1 MKKVG
6 LCLGGGGARG
16 LCHIE
21 FLKVLDELQIKPSI
35 ISGTSMG
42 SIIGAMYASGMSG
55 TEIHKVVNKINFTD
69 LLRML
74 DISILS
80 RASLIKG
87 RGVEEFLEKHIK
99 AKTFEEL
106 SIPLKIVAT
115 DFWRQ
120 KTIVFDSGDLIPA
133 IRSSIAIPAI
143 FEPVIMGD
151 RVLIDGGSTINL
163 PFDLIRHDCNF
174 LIAIDVSG
182 SKTVPIDPVLPSWF
196 ENVMTTFEILQSQI
210 IEFQLK
216 VYRPDILVKPELK
229 DINILDFEKSGKIMK
244 SVAEDVKQFRAELL
258 EKLKSR
264 KLTFLVGSSLANK

>member
-264 KLTFLVGSSLANK
+264 KLPFLVGSSLANK